1 LSRDETLQ
9 LLTRAQAKHRLLLI
23 LSEPNVSPS
32 CPESF
37 RHDFP
42 REARA
47 EVKQFIEHHY
57 PLGQALYPVEFF
69 GKFFKSSV
77 FDTETKQLESL
88 LAGVPT
94 VVLYSDLTDEKL
106 YLHLYAWGL
115 PEPLS
120 ETIAWNWE
128 AAKEKLESE
137 GQAEKQALREI
148 RKTIVALY
156 QLFAALLADMYY
168 LSVNPL
174 HEPRLFHLAGT
185 ADTAAVLVPFL
196 DSLRQFQRQV
206 REAYEQDIRD
216 GTRKPPPRQETPQP
230 GPQLPPVENIHGW
243 PADKVQDLQQ
253 RTAAAL
259 GKPVVF
265 RDSMKSGGLGLEMVV
280 IPAGTFLMGSP
291 SNESERRDKEGPQ
304 HLVTF
309 AKPFAIGKYAVTF
322 EEYERF
328 RQADDEGWG
337 RGRRPVI
344 NVSWEDAQAY
354 CLWLSL
360 KTGQQYRLPSEAEWE
375 FACRAGTSTHYHFGN
390 DINQTLANFSEES
403 RRRTFGEPRGF
414 GNPTKTEPV
423 DHYTGNA
430 FGLYQ
435 MHGNVS
441 EWCTDTWNDNYEGA
455 PHDGRAWTTDIG
467 ADRVMRGGAWL
478 LNTGF
483 CRSAFRVSFA
493 HDYRKFFTGFRCAR
507 DLS

>member
-1 LSRDETLQ
+1 MQ

-23 LSEPNVSPS
+23 LSEPDVGPS
-32 CPESF
+32 CPEGF

-77 FDTETKQLESL
+77 FDTETKQLENL
-88 LAGVPT
+88 LAGVSA
-94 VVLYSDLTDEKL
+94 VVLYSDLTDEKH

-128 AAKEKLESE
+128 EAKEKLEAE
-137 GQAEKQALREI
+137 GKTEKQALRDI

-174 HEPRLFHLAGT
+174 HEPRLFHLSGT
-185 ADTAAVLVPFL
+185 ADTAAVLAPFL
-196 DSLRQFQRQV
+196 DTLREFQRQV
-206 REAYEQDIRD
+206 REAYERDIRD
-216 GTRKPPPRQETPQP
+216 GTREPPPRQETPP
-230 GPQLPPVENIHGW
+230 TGPQLPPVENIHGW
-243 PADKVQDLQQ
+243 PADKVRDLQQ

-265 RDSMKSGGLGLEMVV
+265 HDSMKSGGLGPEMVV

-291 SNESERRDKEGPQ
+291 SNESERLDNEGPQ
-304 HLVTF
+304 HQVTF

-328 RQADDEGWG
+328 RRAKDKGWG

-344 NVSWEDAQAY
+344 NVSWDDAQAY
-354 CLWLSL
+354 CQWLSAE
-360 KTGQQYRLPSEAEWE
+360 TGQAYRLPSEAEWE
-375 FACRAGTSTHYHFGN
+375 YACRAGTMTRYHVGNTLQQHQANHDKPVMATLGAVFGLGG
-390 DINQTLANFSEES
+390 T
-403 RRRTFGEPRGF
+403 G
-414 GNPTKTEPV
+414 TKPV
-423 DHYTGNA
+423 GQYPGNA
-430 FGLYQ
+430 FGLYD

-441 EWCTDTWNDNYEGA
+441 EWCADAWHGNYEGA
-455 PHDGRAWTTDIG
+455 PQNGSAWTMDGSAT
-467 ADRVMRGGAWL
+467 RVVRGGSWDYYPVWL
-478 LNTGF
+478 
-483 CRSAFRVSFA
+483 RSAFRSFRFASNRSHRPGVSPRPGLIAFI
-493 HDYRKFFTGFRCAR
+493 
-507 DLS
+507 L